1 MKNLDRYLDE
11 VKKGIPDIET
21 RLNAGAEKDRL
32 EQVARKIG
40 DVLPAQ
46 LLELYRRFDGEDMAV
61 LVKHF
66 CNTLFEKFTTC
77 SVLQMVSSSCCTNA
91 V

>member
-1 MKNLDRYLDE
+1 MHNQATKIFLNFFL
-11 VKKGIPDIET
+11 KGQGSPALYPIP
-21 RLNAGAEKDRL
+21 
-32 EQVARKIG
+32 
-40 DVLPAQ
+40 
-46 LLELYRRFDGEDMAV
+46 V